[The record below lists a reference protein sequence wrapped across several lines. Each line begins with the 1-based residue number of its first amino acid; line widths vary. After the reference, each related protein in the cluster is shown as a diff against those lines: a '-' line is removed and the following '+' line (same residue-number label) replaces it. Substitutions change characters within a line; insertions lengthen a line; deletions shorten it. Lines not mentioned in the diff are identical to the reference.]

1 MVELNKEEIWMEVK
15 SLWSSNIF
23 NEFVREYTFESG
35 KYHVSNMGRFKRDG
49 VISNVKE
56 DSVGTYVY
64 SLGGKR
70 FKLHQIV
77 LQTFHPEGIVD
88 GNSPDHIDRNNRKD
102 NSLENLRWAT
112 RQVQVTNRE
121 NKEYKYKKVK
131 CENNNVVYNS
141 CQDAEEALCLV
152 KNTVSRVARGGRKS
166 IHGYTFSYV

>member
-35 KYHVSNMGRFKRDG
+35 KYHVSNMGR
-49 VISNVKE
+49 
-56 DSVGTYVY
+56 
-64 SLGGKR
+64 L
-70 FKLHQIV
+70 
-77 LQTFHPEGIVD
+77 LQTFHTEGIVD

-152 KNTVSRVARGGRKS
+152 KNTVSRVARGERKS